1 MTNKNTNPIDSTS
14 LNSGEGESIRELKA
28 QLQHTQELLEQQKN
42 DNLKLKEKMIFQEK
56 LNAQLSKFHLTTFFQ
71 SKESKSLSA
80 QQEEELNKAQEH
92 ILVLGNML
100 LKNKHTISKLKKSKI
115 KDETLTN
122 QITELIN
129 EKNFLWN
136 LVFQLHEHLS
146 QIPHSEE
153 DSKYVKAKEL
163 IELVKNIDKN
173 TMTIKKKLKP

>member
-1 MTNKNTNPIDSTS
+1 MTDKNNNPINSTS
-14 LNSGEGESIRELKA
+14 PISGEEESIRNLKA
-28 QLQHTQELLEQQKN
+28 QLQHTQELLEQQKQ
-42 DNLKLKEKMIFQEK
+42 DNLQLKEKMIFQEK

-71 SKESKSLSA
+71 GKENKSLSA

-100 LKNKHTISKLKKSKI
+100 MKNKNTISKLKKSKI
-115 KDETLTN
+115 KDENLTS

-146 QIPHSEE
+146 QIPHTEE
-153 DSKYVKAKEL
+153 GSKYIKDKEL

-173 TMTIKKKLKP
+173 TITTKKKLKP